1 MPYNQPDP
9 TDPNVLVG
17 VVLPGDAA
25 ATREMAYV
33 FAEEYARMGYD
44 GNRLLGLFRN
54 PFYTAAHNAYR
65 ALGEKAVQSIIEECI
80 GAWGGIKISISDFG
94 FSIEEKSEKSKI
106 RNPKS
111 KMEEGGGSDV

>member
-17 VVLPGDAA
+17 VVLPGDAE

-44 GNRLLGLFRN
+44 GNRLLGLFKN
-54 PFYTAAHNAYR
+54 PFYTAVHDAYR

-80 GAWGGIKISISDFG
+80 SAWGGVRFVD
-94 FSIEEKSEKSKI
+94 
-106 RNPKS
+106 RD
-111 KMEEGGGSDV
+111 GGKET

>member
-17 VVLPGDAA
+17 VVLPGCAE

-44 GNRLLGLFRN
+44 GNRLLGLFKN
-54 PFYTAAHNAYR
+54 PFYTAAHDAYR

-80 GAWGGIKISISDFG
+80 GAWGGVRFAD
-94 FSIEEKSEKSKI
+94 
-106 RNPKS
+106 RD
-111 KMEEGGGSDV
+111 GGKET